1 MLPERPGVGR
11 GSEQRWGVRG
21 SAGLPGV
28 RLALALLT
36 AALPL
41 GAEFLKV
48 EVTFEDTGCASCIA
62 SLEGRLGRVRGV
74 ERVEI
79 DAERGVATLHLAP
92 NNRVRL
98 TPLLSRITQDGT
110 KILRT
115 EVEANGTITTA
126 EQDLVFQTSGLKQT
140 YRLEFDKEASKT
152 SFQAGSV
159 YTVRGAVSAITPGSQ
174 AILTVDSITL
184 ENTGGP

>member
-1 MLPERPGVGR
+1 MSGRMRCGRAGRR
-11 GSEQRWGVRG
+11 GSGTSLV
-21 SAGLPGV
+21 
-28 RLALALLT
+28 LT
-36 AALPL
+36 MLVAVLPL

-74 ERVEI
+74 ERVQI

-115 EVEANGTITTA
+115 EVETKGTITTA

-159 YTVRGAVSAITPGSQ
+159 YTVRGAVSTITPGSQ
-174 AILTVDSITL
+174 AILTVDSVTL
-184 ENTGGP
+184 ENTDGP

>member
-1 MLPERPGVGR
+1 MSPERPGVGR
-11 GSEQRWGVRG
+11 GSEQPWGARG
-21 SAGLPGV
+21 SAGRPGT
-28 RLALALLT
+28 RLALALLA

-74 ERVEI
+74 KRVEI
-79 DAERGVATLHLAP
+79 DAERGVATLHLTP
-92 NNRVRL
+92 DNRVRL

-115 EVEANGTITTA
+115 EVEAKGTITMT
-126 EQDLVFQTSGLKQT
+126 EQGQVFQPSGPTQT
-140 YRLEFDKEASKT
+140 YRLTFEEDIPNPSVAP
-152 SFQAGSV
+152 GSIYV
-159 YTVRGAVSAITPGSQ
+159 VRGVVTGIAPGSQ
-174 AILTVDSITL
+174 ATLTAGSITK
-184 ENTGGP
+184 ETTGQ